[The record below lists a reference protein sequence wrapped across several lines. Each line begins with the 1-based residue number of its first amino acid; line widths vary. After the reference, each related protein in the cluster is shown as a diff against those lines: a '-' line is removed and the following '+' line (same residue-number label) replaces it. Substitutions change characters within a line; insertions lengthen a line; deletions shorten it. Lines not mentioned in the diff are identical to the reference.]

1 MEKEKKSFIVTGA
14 SASGKTT
21 LIKQL
26 YDATYANKEYKENL
40 IETKFGVVI
49 NQNEI
54 NNLNDILVSLIF
66 KREQSIHKH
75 I

>member
-1 MEKEKKSFIVTGA
+1 MIFC
-14 SASGKTT
+14 T

-40 IETKFGVVI
+40 IETKSGVVI